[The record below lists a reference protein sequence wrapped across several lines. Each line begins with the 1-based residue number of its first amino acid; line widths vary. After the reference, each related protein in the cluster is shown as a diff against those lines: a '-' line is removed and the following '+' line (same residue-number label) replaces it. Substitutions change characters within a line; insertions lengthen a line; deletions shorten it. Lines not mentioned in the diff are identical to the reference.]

1 MTKIPQTQSI
11 KIESLR
17 AIMPFYVILKLKRQK
32 HHSLQVKGFFIL
44 RVKIL
49 L

>member
-17 AIMPFYVILKLKRQK
+17 AIMPFYCDFETEKTKTPLIA
-32 HHSLQVKGFFIL
+32 S
-44 RVKIL
+44 
-49 L
+49 